1 MRLGKRLRCV
11 VNEIN
16 CDYLADIGC
25 DHGKVAVTAI
35 LENRASKAVC
45 TDISAPSLDKAKEL
59 AKSKKIDDKIAFTVG
74 DGLTPIKGENIDQ
87 AVIAGMG
94 AREIIKILSAH
105 KCKASSLILVAHKGC
120 DLLREFLHNNGYR
133 IVKDYICLEG
143 RHFYSI
149 ILAEVGCGSLAP
161 KEKYYGKNDIKN
173 ADYIKYLEYE
183 KAKLEKLLDRV
194 DESVINEIKLKLEII
209 GDEL

>member
-11 VNEIN
+11 VNEIK

-35 LENRASKAVC
+35 LENRANKAVC

-59 AKSKKIDDKIAFTVG
+59 TKSKKLDDKISFAVG
-74 DGLTPIKGENIDQ
+74 DGLAPIKDENIDEV
-87 AVIAGMG
+87 VIAGMG

-120 DLLREFLHNNGYR
+120 DLLREYLHNNGYK
-133 IVKDYICLEG
+133 IVKDYVCLEG
-143 RHFYSI
+143 SHFYSI
-149 ILAEVGCGSLAP
+149 ITANIGSGSLTL
-161 KEKYYGKNDIKN
+161 KEKYYGKNDKSN
-173 ADYIKYLEYE
+173 SDYIKFLEYE
-183 KAKLEKLLDRV
+183 KSKLEKLSDRV
-194 DESVINEIKLKLEII
+194 DENSLKDIKLRLEII